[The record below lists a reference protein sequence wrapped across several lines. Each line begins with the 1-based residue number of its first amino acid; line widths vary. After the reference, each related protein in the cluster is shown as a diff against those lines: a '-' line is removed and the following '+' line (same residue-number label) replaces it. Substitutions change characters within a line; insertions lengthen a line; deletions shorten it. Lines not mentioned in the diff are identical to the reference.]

1 MKTDEEKQ
9 LEPVDRS
16 KGQWYVLQTGTGR
29 ENKVKEAIEGKLL
42 QDPGAV
48 PVYEVIIPVQDD
60 SEEDG

>member
-29 ENKVKEAIEGKLL
+29 ENKVKEAITT
-42 QDPGAV
+42 
-48 PVYEVIIPVQDD
+48 
-60 SEEDG
+60 ST